1 MKLSKLAYTID
12 EYTSVSTISVMLNS
26 KVIGIYDRDDF
37 SIAITG
43 ELENVNVS
51 KHFLFYDDST
61 YIILLDID
69 SFKAVFK
76 I

>member
-1 MKLSKLAYTID
+1 MKLSKLAYAID
-12 EYTSVSTISVMLNS
+12 EYTSASTISVMLNS
-26 KVIGIYDRDDF
+26 KVIGIHDRDDF
-37 SIAITG
+37 FITITG

-51 KHFLFYDDST
+51 KHFLSYDKDT
-61 YIILLDID
+61 YIILLDVD